1 LSAKQSIFRDHIMN
15 SKTVGIIGAS
25 GWLGG
30 HLAKKL
36 LKAGWE
42 VVGFSRSERPDNKI
56 RWRQWAGKGP
66 VDLSGVNAVI
76 NLAGEAIDQRWT
88 AARKVAFRES
98 RVDLSETLC
107 ESIRKSEVR
116 VLLNGS
122 ATGFYG
128 ERGDEQLPESS
139 SVGEG
144 YLAGLCRD
152 WEGAVDLPSEVR
164 TVFLRTGVVL
174 GKGGRAWNKM
184 RGVFKWGI
192 GGRLGNGKQWMP
204 WIHLEDEIEGIIFCL
219 ENEISGP
226 VNLVAPKSV
235 RNALFTEAVGKVL
248 RRPTLLPAPAF
259 ALKLALGEF
268 AEEGLL
274 ASSRVIP
281 AKLKA
286 DGFKFK
292 YPTIDQAL
300 AEIESDG

>member
-1 LSAKQSIFRDHIMN
+1 MML

-25 GWLGG
+25 GWLGS

-36 LKAGWE
+36 INAGWE
-42 VVGFSRSERPDNKI
+42 VTGFSRSERPDDEI

-66 VDLSGVNAVI
+66 VDLSELSAVI

-98 RVDLSETLC
+98 RVDLTKALC
-107 ESIRKSEVR
+107 DSIRESEVR

-128 ERGDEQLPESS
+128 DCGDEQLPESA

-144 YLAGLCRD
+144 YLAGLCHD
-152 WEGAVDLPSEVR
+152 WEGSVDLPGNVR
-164 TVFLRTGVVL
+164 VVFLRTGVVL
-174 GKGGRAWNKM
+174 GKGGRAWDKM
-184 RGVFKWGI
+184 RGIFKWGI

-204 WIHLEDEIEGIIFCL
+204 WIHLEDEILGIIHCL
-219 ENEISGP
+219 ENEIEGP
-226 VNLVAPKSV
+226 VNLVAPESV
-235 RNALFTEAVGKVL
+235 RNAEFTKAVGRTLK
-248 RRPTLLPAPAF
+248 RPTPFPVPAF
-259 ALKLALGEF
+259 ALKLALGDF

-281 AKLKA
+281 EKLNEI
-286 DGFKFK
+286 GFEFA

-300 AEIESDG
+300 SEIEGCD